1 MQNQFI
7 QPKLKQKMSDETI
20 MWGWEPKPQPDSI
33 RSKEHQEYLIAAWN
47 SKVPKEKQ
55 VKTILELIQALKMEL
70 EEGIKQNRR

>member
-7 QPKLKQKMSDETI
+7 QLKPKQKMSDEPI

-47 SKVPKEKQ
+47 SKVPKTKQ
-55 VKTILELIQALKMEL
+55 VKTIPELIEALKLELK
-70 EEGIKQNRR
+70 EGIKENRR